1 MDDRDLEPLMNSL
14 GQAVFAAQIFE
25 MNLGSTLIA
34 LRLAK
39 GGSSEFADEAA
50 ARTWLDHVA
59 RQPIGRLKTEIA
71 SLQLLSEQEIDE
83 IAEINELRIAVA
95 HHFMSHWTEQLESHD
110 GRARAIAHLK
120 TSTETFLGATF
131 RLQSRLASLKA
142 AVSGG

>member
-1 MDDRDLEPLMNSL
+1 MDDRDLEPLMKAL

-39 GGSSEFADEAA
+39 GGSGEFADEAS
-50 ARTWLDHVA
+50 AREWLDHVA

-83 IAEINELRIAVA
+83 IAEINGLRITVA
-95 HHFMSHWTEQLESHD
+95 HHFMSHWTEHLESHE
-110 GRARAIAHLK
+110 GRARAISHLK
-120 TSTETFLGATF
+120 TSTETFLRATL
-131 RLQSRLASLKA
+131 RLQDRLAILKA